1 MEGAT
6 VIRPIG
12 NPFWYHHLAP
22 MGGACLCVSKTRLNP
37 CCRELFALLGKLN
50 VCSHSNA
57 ISHALC
63 PFQAGA
69 IGATVQSCLNFY
81 AMTNDPASTVL
92 TDRSKGSD
100 RTFKAIEYMRLSSHD
115 HVKGLIVFI
124 TTYFTLCHAQHSF
137 LVALS
142 SSFSPHHGQYD
153 TYQEK
158 VSFLNRKI

>member
-1 MEGAT
+1 
-6 VIRPIG
+6 
-12 NPFWYHHLAP
+12 
-22 MGGACLCVSKTRLNP
+22 MGGAFVYQKQGSTHV
-37 CCRELFALLGKLN
+37 CRELFALLGKLN
-50 VCSHSNA
+50 VCYHSNA

-63 PFQAGA
+63 SFLAGA
-69 IGATVQSCLNFY
+69 IGATVHSSLNFY
-81 AMTNDPASTVL
+81 SMTHDPASTVL
-92 TDRSKGSD
+92 TGRSKGYD

-142 SSFSPHHGQYD
+142 SSFSPHRSQYD